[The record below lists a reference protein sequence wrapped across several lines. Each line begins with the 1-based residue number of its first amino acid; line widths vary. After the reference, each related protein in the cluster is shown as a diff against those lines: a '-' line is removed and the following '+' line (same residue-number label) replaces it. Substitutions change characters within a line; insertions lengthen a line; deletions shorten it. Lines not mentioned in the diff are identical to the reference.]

1 MTKKNDDVI
10 RENLKGIGTRIKE
23 VRRTIRVTQKGMA
36 DKLGIFDSY
45 LSDIETGK
53 GNPGHAFFFK
63 ISSVFKVNLNYLLL
77 GKGEMFSKPEQT
89 PEEETYIEDI
99 KSIEDIVWYM
109 KKSPLFFH
117 QVIAFASKFHYEHE
131 ELIKKNIEKNRP
143 KKDEETTS

>member
-1 MTKKNDDVI
+1 MIKENEDII
-10 RENLKGIGTRIKE
+10 RKNLKDIGTRIKE
-23 VRRTIRVTQKGMA
+23 VRKTIRITQKEMA
-36 DKLGIFDSY
+36 EKLGIFDSY

-53 GNPGHAFFFK
+53 GNPGHSFFFK
-63 ISSVFKVNLNYLLL
+63 ISSIFKVNLNYLLL

-99 KSIEDIVWYM
+99 KSIEDLVWYM

-117 QVIAFASKFHYEHE
+117 QVMAFASKFHYEYE
-131 ELIKKNIEKNRP
+131 ELIKKNIEKYGP

>member
-1 MTKKNDDVI
+1 MNKKNEDVI
-10 RENLKGIGTRIKE
+10 RENLKDIGTRIKE
-23 VRRTIRVTQKGMA
+23 VRKTIRVTQKEMA
-36 DKLGIFDSY
+36 AQLGIFDSY

-53 GNPGHAFFFK
+53 GNPGHSFFFK

-89 PEEETYIEDI
+89 PEEETFVDDIKTIEDLT
-99 KSIEDIVWYM
+99 WYM

-117 QVIAFASKFHYEHE
+117 QIMGFAFKFKYEHE
-131 ELIKKNIEKNRP
+131 EIIRKNIEKNRP